1 MARLASGGLDTGG
14 GPEGAVTAPVCPIG
28 RPARPQARTARGPAE
43 RERSNWAGRRAGG
56 TVRFVRLGLTL
67 RTLDGA
73 LTELVVDGDR
83 FRAPADAPP
92 EAVLDST
99 GWWAVTGLADCHAHL
114 SSNEVSKVDEE
125 GSILERARANAWA
138 QLEGGVFLVA
148 DKGTSDDLSLRV
160 IDEPPTQRP
169 ELHQASRIITGP
181 GGYFAGFGHE
191 VGEDELVDL
200 VRRATGAGDG
210 RATWVK
216 LIGDWPKKGV
226 GPTPNFGEEAM
237 AAAVEVAHA
246 AGCRVAIHTCAPTTA
261 TWAVAAG
268 VDSIEHGLFLTA
280 DDVAALGA
288 RGGCWVPTVAAME
301 ATRDEL
307 GPTSSGGRLFAQGLD
322 NVRTLLPGA
331 LEQGVVVLAGTDL
344 QVPHGQVATEALRL
358 AAYGLSPAEVVDA
371 MTTAAY
377 RYLGTPWGLEP
388 GSVADVVFLDT
399 DPRDDLSALARPVL
413 ALRHGR
419 PVIGADRLPTGYPR

>member
-1 MARLASGGLDTGG
+1 MGTLTAPSVPDQPAAAAAG
-14 GPEGAVTAPVCPIG
+14 GPA
-28 RPARPQARTARGPAE
+28 ARAALNCHR
-43 RERSNWAGRRAGG
+43 RRAGG

-67 RTLDGA
+67 RTLDGR

-83 FRAPADAPP
+83 FRAPADAPA
-92 EAVLDST
+92 EAELST
-99 GWWAVTGLADCHAHL
+99 AGWWAITGLADCHAHL

-125 GSILERARANAWA
+125 GSILDRARTNAWA

-160 IDEPPTQRP
+160 ADEPPTRRP
-169 ELHQASRIITGP
+169 DLHQASRIITGP
-181 GGYFAGFGHE
+181 GGYFTGFGYE
-191 VGEDELVDL
+191 VGPEELVDL
-200 VRRATGAGDG
+200 VRHTAGGGG
-210 RATWVK
+210 RANWVK

-226 GPTPNFGEEAM
+226 GPTPNFPEEAM

-261 TWAVAAG
+261 SWAVAAG
-268 VDSIEHGLFLTA
+268 VDSIEHGLFLTPA
-280 DDVAALGA
+280 DVAALGA

-322 NVRTLLPGA
+322 NVRALLPTA

-358 AAYGLSPAEVVDA
+358 AAYGLSPAEVVEA

-388 GSVADVVFLDT
+388 GSPADVVFLDT
-399 DPRDDLSALARPVL
+399 DPRDDLSALGRPVL

-419 PVIGADRLPTGYPR
+419 PVIGADRLPAGYPR